1 MKSNIDLHSEKEIES
16 LRLELT
22 NVKAKKEAEYD
33 MLSKKVKTLATELS
47 LDIDKLNTTFLK
59 EYISS
64 LEVSIEKS
72 SKELEDLLTSYE
84 NLEASNM

>member
-1 MKSNIDLHSEKEIES
+1 MKSNIDLHSEKQIES

-33 MLSKKVKTLATELS
+33 MLSKKVKTLAADLS
-47 LDIDKLNTTFLK
+47 LDKDKLNTTFLK

-72 SKELEDLLTSYE
+72 TKELEDLLTSYE

>member
-1 MKSNIDLHSEKEIES
+1 MKSNIDLHSEKEIDS

-47 LDIDKLNTTFLK
+47 FDKDKLNTTFLK

-72 SKELEDLLTSYE
+72 TKELEDLLTSYE

>member
-47 LDIDKLNTTFLK
+47 LDKDKLNTTFLK
-59 EYISS
+59 EHISS

-72 SKELEDLLTSYE
+72 TKELEDLLTSYE

>member
-1 MKSNIDLHSEKEIES
+1 MKSNIDLHSEKQIES

-47 LDIDKLNTTFLK
+47 LDKDKLNTTFLK

-72 SKELEDLLTSYE
+72 NKELEYLLTSYE